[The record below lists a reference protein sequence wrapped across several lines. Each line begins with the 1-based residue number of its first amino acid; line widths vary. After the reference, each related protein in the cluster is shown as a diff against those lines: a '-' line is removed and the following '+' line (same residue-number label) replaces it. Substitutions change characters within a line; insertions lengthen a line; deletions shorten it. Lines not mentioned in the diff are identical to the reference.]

1 MNASRRPFA
10 ATAQLVLVVWMLTS
24 IILIGQQASM
34 QLYQIG
40 LISLVFSAISQ
51 IAVGNIPPTANVRR
65 SALLYVWFVFLVI
78 VIFAVSI
85 ALAPW
90 LASLGR

>member
-1 MNASRRPFA
+1 MNVTKRPFA
-10 ATAQLVLVVWMLTS
+10 ATLQVVLVVWMLAS
-24 IILIGQQASM
+24 IVLLGQQANM

-40 LISLVFSAISQ
+40 LISLVASAISQ
-51 IAVGNIPPTANVRR
+51 IAVGNIPPTANFKR
-65 SALLYVWFVFLVI
+65 SALLYVWFIFLVA

>member
-1 MNASRRPFA
+1 MQSHKPPFA
-10 ATAQLVLVVWMLTS
+10 ATLKLILVLLMLAS
-24 IILIGQQASM
+24 IVLIGQQISM
-34 QLYQIG
+34 ELYRVG
-40 LISLVFSAISQ
+40 LVSLVASAISQ
-51 IAVGNIPPTANVRR
+51 IAVGNIPATANARR

>member
-1 MNASRRPFA
+1 MNATKRPFA
-10 ATAQLVLVVWMLTS
+10 ATLQAVLVVWMLVS
-24 IILIGQQASM
+24 IVLLGQQASM

-40 LISLVFSAISQ
+40 LISLVVSAISQ
-51 IAVGNIPPTANVRR
+51 IAVGNIPPTANFKR
-65 SALLYVWFVFLVI
+65 SALLYLWFIFLVA